1 MEEQKKA
8 SEHLYEDEHVFLTEQ
23 NELFLKKGTQ
33 GDQEKVCEAATDE
46 VEEKVEEL
54 RNRFEDLQAKV
65 TNILEDTDPDPEAVA
80 NLYSEL
86 KEAVCIGDVNG
97 LIAQLEEQAPAAKTD
112 TEEVQ
117 QEAGEQEAEA
127 VSEEKSPEENTA
139 PETEE
144 QEEAEQKEDPVE
156 YYRAIVSKARDL
168 AKQTDWSYV
177 SMELNN
183 LSHEWSDGPDTNSD
197 EVKKLFGKFNDI
209 VDGFEKKKEEHYE
222 KLNKQKKEN
231 LETKKKLLEEF
242 EGIISNKT
250 WTATRRV
257 SQIKGQ
263 WHSMGPLP
271 SGKGEGFDERF
282 EELLNTFNDHKVDR
296 LVQRRQKREDNLMV
310 KLTVL
315 EKMERVTKSIDHE
328 TENWNEIDEK
338 FESLTKQWKKI
349 GRVPKEKA
357 DNVWDRYKSVQDAFY
372 DLKYRYNPEHQSKV
386 DKFSTKKERICEE
399 AEALLEADD
408 IATAAR
414 QINKL
419 HRRWKKIGNLPQ
431 RAEDKLW
438 SRFKAATDAFNEL
451 KAKNQDKI
459 KEQEE
464 KHYRQKLDL
473 IDEANAIKDT
483 DDFDKGHSG
492 MQSLMDRWKQIGPV
506 ARKKSNKI
514 WKQFKGAMD
523 EFYDR
528 RREHFKEV
536 KEQRKENLEEKKE
549 ILEKLHELGRHED
562 PIKAV
567 NIAKDL
573 QEKFKNAGYVPIK
586 HKNKMWKKYREAC
599 DVIYDRFR
607 AAKSGDKFDQELAK
621 ADLDTD
627 DRHQI
632 QKLRKK
638 FKKVEKE
645 ARALK
650 EEVLNF
656 KEKKTYFN
664 PSDGSNSLL
673 DQVEE
678 KIQKTEAKLK
688 KKQQKM
694 DALTREM
701 DDIRAEA
708 E

>member
-1 MEEQKKA
+1 MEEQKEA
-8 SEHLYEDEHVFLTEQ
+8 SPYLYEDEHVFLTEE
-23 NELFLKKGTQ
+23 NELFLKEGTQ
-33 GDQEKVCEAATDE
+33 GDPEKVCDIAEEE
-46 VEEKVEEL
+46 VGQKVEEL
-54 RNRFEDLQAKV
+54 RNTFQELQERV
-65 TNILEDTDPDPEAVA
+65 EEILEDDNPSSEALADLHTDLEQV
-80 NLYSEL
+80 
-86 KEAVCIGDVNG
+86 VCIGDVSQ
-97 LIAQLEEQAPAAKTD
+97 LIRRLEEQSAKHSAGA
-112 TEEVQ
+112 EESR
-117 QEAGEQEAEA
+117 ETNEQEAEK
-127 VSEEKSPEENTA
+127 KSTAMEPPEEEPAGEDTDGA
-139 PETEE
+139 
-144 QEEAEQKEDPVE
+144 EDPVA
-156 YYRAIVSKARDL
+156 YYRAIVKKAQDL
-168 AKQTDWSYV
+168 AKQTDWPYV
-177 SMELNN
+177 SMELDK
-183 LSHEWSDGPDTNSD
+183 LSHDWSEGPDTDS
-197 EVKKLFGKFNDI
+197 EEMKKLFGKFNDA
-209 VDGFEKKKEEHYE
+209 VSDFEKRKEEHYE
-222 KLNKQKKEN
+222 ELNKRKEEN

-257 SQIKGQ
+257 NQMKGQ
-263 WHSMGPLP
+263 WNSIGPLP
-271 SGKGEGFDERF
+271 SGKGEGLDERF
-282 EELLNTFNDHKVDR
+282 EELLNIFNEHKVDR
-296 LVQRRQKREDNLMV
+296 LVQERQKREDNLMV

-315 EKMERVTKSIDHE
+315 EKMERVTKAIDHE
-328 TENWNEIDEK
+328 TENWDEIDEK
-338 FESLTKQWKKI
+338 FDALTRQWKKI

-357 DNVWDRYKSVQDAFY
+357 DDAWDRYKSVQDDFY

-408 IATAAR
+408 LATAAR
-414 QINKL
+414 KINKL

-431 RAEDKLW
+431 RTEDKLW

-464 KHYRQKLDL
+464 EHYRQKLDL
-473 IDEANAIKDT
+473 IDQAQTIKDT
-483 DDFDKGHSG
+483 DDFDKGHSR
-492 MQSLMDRWKQIGPV
+492 MQDLMEQWKNIGPV

-536 KEQRKENLEEKKE
+536 KERRKENLEKKKE
-549 ILEKLHELGRHED
+549 ILGKLRELGRHDD

-567 NIAKDL
+567 DIAKGL
-573 QEKFKNAGYVPIK
+573 QEEFKNAGYVPIK

-632 QKLRKK
+632 QKLRKE

-664 PSDGSNSLL
+664 TSSGGNSLL

-678 KIQKTEAKLK
+678 KIQKAEAKLE

-694 DALTREM
+694 DALTQEM

>member
-1 MEEQKKA
+1 MEEQKET
-8 SEHLYEDEHVFLTEQ
+8 SHYLYEDEHVFLTEE
-23 NELFLKKGTQ
+23 NELFLKKGSQ
-33 GDQEKVCEAATDE
+33 GDPEKVCDVAEEE
-46 VEEKVEEL
+46 VGQKVEEL
-54 RNRFEDLQAKV
+54 RNTFQELQAKV
-65 TNILEDTDPDPEAVA
+65 DEVLEDDDPASEAIA
-80 NLYSEL
+80 GLRAEL
-86 KEAVCIGDVNG
+86 DEAVCIGDVSQ
-97 LIAQLEEQAPAAKTD
+97 LMRRLEEQPVKNSAGAEESGE
-112 TEEVQ
+112 TEER
-117 QEAGEQEAEA
+117 ETGKALTAGE
-127 VSEEKSPEENTA
+127 SPEEEPA
-139 PETEE
+139 GEDADET
-144 QEEAEQKEDPVE
+144 EDPVA
-156 YYRAIVSKARDL
+156 YYRAIVRKARDL
-168 AKQTDWSYV
+168 AKQTDWPYV
-177 SMELNN
+177 SMELDK
-183 LSHEWSDGPDTNSD
+183 LSHDWSEGPDTDSE
-197 EVKKLFGKFNDI
+197 EVKKLFGKFNDA
-209 VDGFEKKKEEHYE
+209 VNDFEKRKEEHYE
-222 KLNKQKKEN
+222 ELNKRKEEN

-242 EGIISNKT
+242 EGIVSNET

-257 SQIKGQ
+257 NQMKGQ
-263 WHSMGPLP
+263 WNSIGPLP
-271 SGKGEGFDERF
+271 SGKGEGLDERF
-282 EELLNTFNDHKVDR
+282 EELLKVFNDHKVDR
-296 LVQRRQKREDNLMV
+296 LVQERQKREDNLMI

-315 EKMERVTKSIDHE
+315 EKMERVTKAIDHE
-328 TENWNEIDEK
+328 TENWDEIDEK
-338 FESLTKQWKKI
+338 FDALTRQWKKI

-357 DNVWDRYKSVQDAFY
+357 DDAWDRYKSVQDDFY

-386 DKFSTKKERICEE
+386 DKFSTKKERICKE

-408 IATAAR
+408 LATAAR
-414 QINKL
+414 KINKL

-459 KEQEE
+459 KKQEE
-464 KHYRQKLDL
+464 EHYRQKLDL
-473 IDEANAIKDT
+473 IDQAHAIKDT
-483 DDFDKGHSG
+483 DDFDKGHSK
-492 MQSLMDRWKQIGPV
+492 MQSLMDQWKKIGPV

-536 KEQRKENLEEKKE
+536 KEQRKENLEKKKE
-549 ILEKLHELGRHED
+549 ILDKLHELGRHDD

-567 NIAKDL
+567 DIAKGL
-573 QEKFKNAGYVPIK
+573 QEEFKNAGYVPIK

-632 QKLRKK
+632 QKLRKE

-664 PSDGSNSLL
+664 TSSGGNSLL

-678 KIQKTEAKLK
+678 KIQKAEAKLNK
-688 KKQQKM
+688 KEQRM
-694 DALTREM
+694 DALTQEM